1 MFYHWLAPLGKTHII
16 FNLFNYIS
24 FRAAGATVTALLLAF
39 VVGPAVIRRLRAHK
53 VGQIIR
59 AEGPASH
66 QSKRGTPT
74 MGGLIILL
82 ATIVPTLLWA
92 PVTNRFVIVAMLSIL
107 WMGCI
112 GFLDD
117 YLKIVQ
123 GKSRGLVAKWK
134 LVGQVSFGVML
145 GVFLATNP
153 VVSTETIPATGTT
166 LPFFKYLVV
175 NFAPWLYV
183 VFVTVVITGSSNA
196 VNLTDGLDGLATG
209 LAAIS
214 AAAFAGF
221 AYLFGR
227 VDATNYLNL
236 FYLPGAGELAVFCA
250 ALMGA
255 TLGFLWFNAHPAQV
269 FMGDTGSL
277 AIGGAL
283 GTVAILLKA
292 EFLLLLIGGVFAA
305 EAISVLMQTGTY
317 QCRRRTRGKEYA
329 DNHRVF
335 RMAPLH
341 HHFEKLGW
349 AETTVVT
356 RFYIL
361 GLLCA
366 LVALSTL
373 KVR

>member
-1 MFYHWLAPLGKTHII
+1 MFYYLLAPLGKKYII

-39 VVGPAVIRRLRAHK
+39 VVGPGVIGRLRAHK
-53 VGQIIR
+53 VGQVIR

-74 MGGLIILL
+74 MGGIIILL

-92 PVTNRFVIVAMLSIL
+92 PLDNRFVIVALLSIL

-112 GFLDD
+112 GFVDD

-123 GKSRGLVAKWK
+123 GKSRGLVGKWK
-134 LVGQVSFGVML
+134 LVGQCSFGL
-145 GVFLATNP
+145 LLALFLMYRP
-153 VVSTETIPATGTT
+153 VVSPDVIPATATT

-175 NFAPWLYV
+175 NFAPWL
-183 VFVTVVITGSSNA
+183 FVAFVIIVITGSSNA

-209 LAAIS
+209 LTGIAAL
-214 AAAFAGF
+214 AFAVF

-227 VDATNYLNL
+227 VDTTQYLNL

-255 TLGFLWFNAHPAQV
+255 AIGFLWFNAHPAQV

-292 EFLLLLIGGVFAA
+292 EFLLLLIGGVFVA
-305 EAISVLMQTGTY
+305 EACSVLLQTTVY
-317 QCRRRTRGKEYA
+317 KWLKRTRGKEYA
-329 DNHRVF
+329 DAHRVF

-349 AETTVVT
+349 AETTIVT

-361 GLLCA
+361 GLFCA
-366 LVALSTL
+366 LLALSTL